1 MSGIQWIKLSVNM
14 FDDEKIK
21 LLEKMPEGNQMLI
34 VWIRL
39 LALAGKTNDKGRIYL
54 NENVP
59 YTEDMLATLFNRDVG
74 IIRVTLHTLQGFGMI
89 QKTENGLIEIENW
102 EKHQNVDGMERVRE
116 QTRKR
121 VEKHR
126 EAMRQNRIASG
137 DSKGDKECNVTSSV
151 TVTQSNAIDID
162 KELDKDININ
172 NSDLNFKDFWEQNGF
187 GMMLPVELE
196 KLLAWVDDFAGNR
209 EIVMKALEVTSEQ
222 GANKRNYA
230 YVNKIL
236 KNWESRGFKTIADVD
251 AAEKQRQIELEQKYN
266 KPAFNKY
273 NKQTKPE
280 ILPDWFD
287 KNQQEAHKQ
296 PELTEEEREEKKK
309 AYEEIMRKLGR
320 GDELEA
326 HK

>member
-1 MSGIQWIKLSVNM
+1 MSHGWVKLHRDLKEKPIWRSSTPEQKTILVTLLMMANHKENEWEWMGKPFKAKPGEFVTSIKSITEECGKGISSQNVRTALKRFENYGFLTKESTKVNTLINIVNWGVYQ
-14 FDDEKIK
+14 ESENKSNT
-21 LLEKMPEGNQMLI
+21 LANNQL
-34 VWIRL
+34 
-39 LALAGKTNDKGRIYL
+39 TNDSQTANKQL
-54 NENVP
+54 TTNKNVR
-59 YTEDMLATLFNRDVG
+59 T
-74 IIRVTLHTLQGFGMI
+74 
-89 QKTENGLIEIENW
+89 
-102 EKHQNVDGMERVRE
+102 
-116 QTRKR
+116 
-121 VEKHR
+121 
-126 EAMRQNRIASG
+126 
-137 DSKGDKECNVTSSV
+137 KECNK
-151 TVTQSNAIDID
+151 N
-162 KELDKDININ
+162 NNN

-266 KPAFNKY
+266 KPFNKY
-273 NKQTKPE
+273 NKPVKPE

-287 KNQQEAHKQ
+287 KDQQEAPKTQ
-296 PELTEEEREEKKK
+296 KMTEEEKK
-309 AYEEIMRKLGR
+309 AYEEVMRKLGR

-326 HK
+326 KA

>member
-74 IIRVTLHTLQGFGMI
+74 IIRVTLHTLQSFGMI

-137 DSKGDKECNVTSSV
+137 DSKGNKECNVTSSV

-162 KELDKDININ
+162 KELDKDINNN

-187 GMMLPVELE
+187 GMMLPFELE

-266 KPAFNKY
+266 KPTYNKY
-273 NKQTKPE
+273 NKPVKE
-280 ILPDWFD
+280 EVLPDWFD
-287 KNQQEAHKQ
+287 KDQQEASKQ
-296 PELTEEEREEKKK
+296 PEMTEEEKK
-309 AYEEIMRKLGR
+309 AYEEVMRKLGR

-326 HK
+326 KA

>member
-74 IIRVTLHTLQGFGMI
+74 IIRVTLHTLQSFGMI

-126 EAMRQNRIASG
+126 KAMQQNRIASG
-137 DSKGDKECNVTSSV
+137 DSKGNKECNVTSSV

-162 KELDKDININ
+162 KELDKDINNNN

-187 GMMLPVELE
+187 GMMLPIELE

-236 KNWESRGFKTIADVD
+236 KNWENRGFKTIADVD

-266 KPAFNKY
+266 KPTYNKY
-273 NKQTKPE
+273 NKPVKE
-280 ILPDWFD
+280 EVLPDWFD
-287 KNQQEAHKQ
+287 KEQKQTKQEAST
-296 PELTEEEREEKKK
+296 TESSEDLEKRVAEIK
-309 AYEEIMRKLGR
+309 AQLAARNEVQT
-320 GDELEA
+320 
-326 HK
+326 

>member
-74 IIRVTLHTLQGFGMI
+74 IIRVTLHTLQSFGMI

-137 DSKGDKECNVTSSV
+137 NSKGSKECNVTSSV

-162 KELDKDININ
+162 KELDKDINNN

-187 GMMLPVELE
+187 GMMLPIELE

-236 KNWESRGFKTIADVD
+236 KNWENRGFKTIADVD

-273 NKQTKPE
+273 NKPVKQE

-287 KNQQEAHKQ
+287 KEQQEAPKK
-296 PELTEEEREEKKK
+296 PEMTEEEKEALEKRVAEIKAKLAAEEEAK
-309 AYEEIMRKLGR
+309 A
-320 GDELEA
+320 
-326 HK
+326 

>member
-74 IIRVTLHTLQGFGMI
+74 IIRVTLHTLQSFGMI

-137 DSKGDKECNVTSSV
+137 DSKGNKECNVTSSV

-162 KELDKDININ
+162 KELDKDINNN
-172 NSDLNFKDFWEQNGF
+172 NSELNFKDFWEQNGF

-266 KPAFNKY
+266 KPTYNKY
-273 NKQTKPE
+273 NKPVKE
-280 ILPDWFD
+280 EVLPDWFD
-287 KNQQEAHKQ
+287 KEQKQTKQENST
-296 PELTEEEREEKKK
+296 TESSEDLEKKVAEIK
-309 AYEEIMRKLGR
+309 AKLAAR
-320 GDELEA
+320 NEVQA
-326 HK
+326 